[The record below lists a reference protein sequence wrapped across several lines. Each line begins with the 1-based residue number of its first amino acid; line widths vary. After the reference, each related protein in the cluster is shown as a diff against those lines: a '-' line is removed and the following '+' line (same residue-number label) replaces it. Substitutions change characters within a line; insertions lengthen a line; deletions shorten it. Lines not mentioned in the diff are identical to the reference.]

1 VISRART
8 WALTGIA
15 VRGFVRG
22 MVVAS
27 MARGR
32 VVRRGLTAPTAAWI
46 LTQVASE
53 GVGAAVAGRVAAA
66 VGAAVAGR
74 VAAAVG
80 ATLPRRVA
88 AAVGAA
94 IAARVA
100 AGVR

>member
-1 VISRART
+1 
-8 WALTGIA
+8 
-15 VRGFVRG
+15 

-32 VVRRGLTAPTAAWI
+32 VVRRGLTAPTAARI

-53 GVGAAVAGRVAAA
+53 GVGAIVAWRGAPA

-80 ATLPRRVA
+80 ATIAARVA
-88 AAVGAA
+88 AAVGAT